1 MQFPFLKSKE
11 PQKNFFISLLI
22 KPFKIGA
29 ILFEE
34 INSKL
39 FILSTHELETEKET
53 ADLSSED
60 LLLISDKAISF
71 VEGSLPEKSS
81 VEKTIFSVPYDW
93 VEEGKIKKEHL
104 VKLKKVCEDLGL
116 VPIGYLMT
124 IEAIVHFLQKSEGAP
139 VSAVF
144 IETGQNKIFV
154 YLVRAGKI
162 LEVVAGIV
170 EENVL
175 KTVEKLLKKIESV
188 DILPSKIILL
198 DYKGVEGVQHEFLSH
213 SWQKEI
219 PFLHLPQIMVLEKG
233 FENEATINGVATQ
246 MQLEVLQD
254 VKINEDVPEKE
265 DILEET
271 DPEEFGFVKERDIA
285 EKDKTEKEDETEKQE
300 LSDEPPVSY
309 FKKDDEREDRRPDA
323 SLISAF
329 LKRLKIPNTL
339 RNVNTYLKPGG
350 LMKPKIILGVIGLI
364 IFAISSSFLY
374 YNFILISEISIFAD
388 KKAVDKTLNL
398 EFLENPKSENAI
410 KIDFET
416 EEIKGDETKKETT
429 VVSEKDLEDLLE
441 SIAEKLEKEALSKAQ
456 KQKDSN
462 FEILPKAI
470 SLEVLEKK
478 YTKKE
483 GEESGN
489 VGISAR
495 IKYQFGKYSK
505 EDVRNVVDSLSRGEV
520 PGTYAL
526 IEGESS
532 VEIADIKVDQK
543 NKSASVKIK
552 VNAIYSPKVESEEL
566 ASGLRGKNE
575 SYVKKQIESIAGIT
589 YVRVDFRRTLPLFPK
604 IMPQNSKNIKIEVRN

>member
-175 KTVEKLLKKIESV
+175 KTVEKLLKKMAEAFSSR
-188 DILPSKIILL
+188 L
-198 DYKGVEGVQHEFLSH
+198 
-213 SWQKEI
+213 EI
-219 PFLHLPQIMVLEKG
+219 
-233 FENEATINGVATQ
+233 
-246 MQLEVLQD
+246 
-254 VKINEDVPEKE
+254 
-265 DILEET
+265 
-271 DPEEFGFVKERDIA
+271 R
-285 EKDKTEKEDETEKQE
+285 
-300 LSDEPPVSY
+300 
-309 FKKDDEREDRRPDA
+309 
-323 SLISAF
+323 
-329 LKRLKIPNTL
+329 
-339 RNVNTYLKPGG
+339 
-350 LMKPKIILGVIGLI
+350 
-364 IFAISSSFLY
+364 
-374 YNFILISEISIFAD
+374 FI
-388 KKAVDKTLNL
+388 
-398 EFLENPKSENAI
+398 
-410 KIDFET
+410 
-416 EEIKGDETKKETT
+416 
-429 VVSEKDLEDLLE
+429 
-441 SIAEKLEKEALSKAQ
+441 Q
-456 KQKDSN
+456 
-462 FEILPKAI
+462 
-470 SLEVLEKK
+470 
-478 YTKKE
+478 
-483 GEESGN
+483 
-489 VGISAR
+489 
-495 IKYQFGKYSK
+495 
-505 EDVRNVVDSLSRGEV
+505 
-520 PGTYAL
+520 
-526 IEGESS
+526 
-532 VEIADIKVDQK
+532 
-543 NKSASVKIK
+543 
-552 VNAIYSPKVESEEL
+552 
-566 ASGLRGKNE
+566 
-575 SYVKKQIESIAGIT
+575 
-589 YVRVDFRRTLPLFPK
+589 
-604 IMPQNSKNIKIEVRN
+604 

>member
-104 VKLKKVCEDLGL
+104 VKLKKVCED
-116 VPIGYLMT
+116 
-124 IEAIVHFLQKSEGAP
+124 F
-139 VSAVF
+139 
-144 IETGQNKIFV
+144 ETGQNKIFV

-254 VKINEDVPEKE
+254 VKINEVAPEKE

-271 DPEEFGFVKERDIA
+271 NPEEFGFVKERDIA
-285 EKDKTEKEDETEKQE
+285 EKGGVEIEDEIEKQE

-339 RNVNTYLKPGG
+339 
-350 LMKPKIILGVIGLI
+350 
-364 IFAISSSFLY
+364 
-374 YNFILISEISIFAD
+374 
-388 KKAVDKTLNL
+388 
-398 EFLENPKSENAI
+398 
-410 KIDFET
+410 
-416 EEIKGDETKKETT
+416 
-429 VVSEKDLEDLLE
+429 
-441 SIAEKLEKEALSKAQ
+441 
-456 KQKDSN
+456 
-462 FEILPKAI
+462 
-470 SLEVLEKK
+470 
-478 YTKKE
+478 
-483 GEESGN
+483 
-489 VGISAR
+489 
-495 IKYQFGKYSK
+495 
-505 EDVRNVVDSLSRGEV
+505 
-520 PGTYAL
+520 
-526 IEGESS
+526 
-532 VEIADIKVDQK
+532 
-543 NKSASVKIK
+543 
-552 VNAIYSPKVESEEL
+552 
-566 ASGLRGKNE
+566 
-575 SYVKKQIESIAGIT
+575 
-589 YVRVDFRRTLPLFPK
+589 
-604 IMPQNSKNIKIEVRN
+604 